1 MNKLKKNTSWKS
13 IDVKHA
19 VLKPE
24 YSGKQGQYMAPYI
37 ARSSATMVM
46 TAWI

>member
-1 MNKLKKNTSWKS
+1 MNKLKKKTPDEKALLLQH
-13 IDVKHA
+13 V

-24 YSGKQGQYMAPYI
+24 YSGKQGQYMAPCI

-46 TAWI
+46 TA

>member
-1 MNKLKKNTSWKS
+1 MNKLKKTPVEKAL
-13 IDVKHA
+13 ILKH

-37 ARSSATMVM
+37 ARLSATMVM
-46 TAWI
+46 TAWM